1 MLYTQS
7 DLCVVREWSRVMAR
21 MIRKQFYIEAEQDRL
36 LKRLAGRLGV
46 SEAEL
51 IRRGIDS
58 LERDARAETAVRVSD
73 LVASYRTGTEA
84 RGAAVPAPAVDLA
97 AWEESKAFIEQ
108 RMRRFKD
115 VPQTGRTWTRDEL
128 YDDDPRFSRWAERPA
143 D

>member
-1 MLYTQS
+1 MIW
-7 DLCVVREWSRVMAR
+7 EWGWVMAR

-58 LERDARAETAVRVSD
+58 LERDAAAGTSARVSD
-73 LVASYRTGTEA
+73 LVAPYRTGAEA
-84 RGAAVPAPAVDLA
+84 RGAAAPAPPADLA
-97 AWEESKAFIEQ
+97 AWEEEKAFIEQ